1 MCKQQRNKDGEKKRI
16 DYFNGKTQ
24 GQGCIT
30 LCSTV
35 SDPIMFET
43 WPIIMFYKAAMI
55 NIKTASQ
62 SLNMYLIYGIY
73 DMGTERKQ
81 CLQKFNDEIS
91 KNQCLTKSPRFRSTD
106 FQLNTKP
113 LDTSLSFFKSYVAK
127 EAFTAE
133 KN

>member
-1 MCKQQRNKDGEKKRI
+1 
-16 DYFNGKTQ
+16 
-24 GQGCIT
+24 
-30 LCSTV
+30 
-35 SDPIMFET
+35 
-43 WPIIMFYKAAMI
+43 MFYKAAMI

-62 SLNMYLIYGIY
+62 SLNVYLIYGIY

-91 KNQCLTKSPRFRSTD
+91 KNQCLTKTPRFRSTD